1 MPPPEFS
8 EVELEDD
15 PLSAKA
21 QANKV
26 KDPWWLDAES
36 WMNRNSKI
44 AWVLTVALSI
54 TCVALLGMVIHFANK
69 SAETGSASSAPATP
83 ATPKNVIFM
92 LSDGFGPASVAMA
105 RVFKSQNQL
114 DNGAAGD
121 RYRYMAPLNLD
132 TIHAGHARTYSSSSF
147 VTDSAAGATAYSCG
161 KKTINLQVGTDHQG
175 QACATLMEG
184 AQRRGMKTG
193 IAVTSSLT
201 DASPASFSSHSLY
214 RNCDEA
220 IAAQQATMGIDVM
233 LGGGKKFYDPQNL
246 AEQMQGHGYNYCNN
260 KTCMDAASTTPV
272 LGLFGEHHM
281 DWDIDRDPAVQ
292 PSIKEMS
299 LKAVELLDGSAQG
312 FFLFIEGS
320 LIDKAA
326 HPNDLA
332 GHLRDI
338 LAYDEA
344 VGAMIEYAR
353 KDGNTLVI
361 STSDHETGG
370 VTLGRGTMYNP
381 KGSAAGTEAPLRT
394 ESFLNDTEAEFAYEY
409 FWKPEILNDVT
420 KSAYWIAKTAIANI
434 AGDWDDVRDSST
446 VRSNLVA
453 EVASLFAEHA
463 GMTMLEDEKELVW
476 RAASSVQKSQGN
488 RQYAVHKAIGSC
500 VSRRA
505 HVGWTTWGH
514 TGVDVNFYSFGPGSN
529 VLQGD
534 LENSQIGNII
544 AELIGVDLEEET
556 RVQQPKL
563 RQIDL
568 SKTVK
573 SCCDGGKTLPQC
585 V

>member
-1 MPPPEFS
+1 MGAIQSRIPPPEFS

-69 SAETGSASSAPATP
+69 SAETGNASSAPATA

-92 LSDGFGPASVAMA
+92 LSDGFGPASVAMT

-184 AQRRGMKTG
+184 AQRRG
-193 IAVTSSLT
+193 
-201 DASPASFSSHSLY
+201 
-214 RNCDEA
+214 
-220 IAAQQATMGIDVM
+220 
-233 LGGGKKFYDPQNL
+233 KKFYDPQNL

-260 KTCMDAASTTPV
+260 KTCMDAASATPV
-272 LGLFGEHHM
+272 LGLFAEHHM
-281 DWDIDRDPAVQ
+281 DWDIDRDPEVQ

-299 LKAVELLDGSAQG
+299 LKAVELLDGSAKG

-320 LIDKAA
+320 KIDKAA

-394 ESFLNDTEAEFAYEY
+394 ESFLNDTEAEFTYEY

-434 AGDWDDVRDSST
+434 AGDWDDVRDSSS

-453 EVASLFAEHA
+453 EVAALFAEHA
-463 GMTMLEDEKELVW
+463 GMTMLDDEKELVW
-476 RAASSVQKSQGN
+476 RAASSVQTSQGS

-573 SCCDGGKTLPQC
+573 SCCDQGKTLPQC